1 MAESIDPRSTTCDD
15 QPITLVDV
23 VTHHSCHIDPSG
35 LRYICENFS
44 DCHASVYIYSPY
56 SQILH
61 YWIVWF
67 VQIAWPAKR
76 RRLRHNVNYV
86 KTTTTYVTM
95 TRTELISA
103 PASWTQSVFQR
114 FFFISLRNFNQL
126 DATSKVMYR
135 HEIICTGNK
144 AYLINNYLFR
154 DNAVAASL
162 WKIRE

>member
-1 MAESIDPRSTTCDD
+1 MSTSQCKLHKGNDGIRNYDAHRVDFSASILD
-15 QPITLVDV
+15 
-23 VTHHSCHIDPSG
+23 
-35 LRYICENFS
+35 
-44 DCHASVYIYSPY
+44 
-56 SQILH
+56 
-61 YWIVWF
+61 
-67 VQIAWPAKR
+67 
-76 RRLRHNVNYV
+76 
-86 KTTTTYVTM
+86 TM
-95 TRTELISA
+95 C
-103 PASWTQSVFQR
+103 FQR

>member
-1 MAESIDPRSTTCDD
+1 ME
-15 QPITLVDV
+15 
-23 VTHHSCHIDPSG
+23 
-35 LRYICENFS
+35 
-44 DCHASVYIYSPY
+44 
-56 SQILH
+56 
-61 YWIVWF
+61 
-67 VQIAWPAKR
+67 
-76 RRLRHNVNYV
+76 
-86 KTTTTYVTM
+86 YVTM

-103 PASWTQSVFQR
+103 PASWTQCVFQR

-144 AYLINNYLFR
+144 AYLFNNYLFR